1 MTTTSTTPYPPTKDR
16 SSEILYGVE
25 KAVGRGVYFMSNV
38 REKMDI
44 FFDKNA
50 PSIVVDVVEYK
61 NGYKD
66 IQKRGGKIRAFT
78 EITKDNVH
86 YCKQLIKLV
95 DELKHLEGVKGGVAV
110 SESEYMATT
119 LLQESTPLMQVI
131 YSNVKEVVE
140 QAQYIF
146 DTLWKTAI
154 PAEQKIRELEEGIVI
169 HKTRIIENAEE
180 IIREFN
186 RFSDVSNEVLSCISA
201 PGGLQYVQDYFVES
215 NRKLIE
221 KQMKGQHKGI
231 RYICNIDNKYNAD
244 LARKFLQDGVK
255 IRHTSNLP
263 PMSFGIT
270 NKEIAVTFERIE
282 RGKQV
287 QILLISDEP
296 MYVKYFSKV
305 FEELWTDSIDAQ
317 GRLDEIDQGIV
328 VPSNIEIIR
337 NPGKAIQRILEEF
350 KNADFEIF
358 GIIPTLNSFRRLVRS
373 GSIQLL
379 DESARKGLSIRI
391 LIPGDKDTVNQI
403 LEQEYAR
410 QMKENQFLKRRTNQS
425 KSNSD
430 YTNNFDYKIEIKCID
445 IGSQTSLGI
454 LVIDRK
460 WSFIIETKDDTKDNS
475 YDAAGLAIYSNS
487 KHMALSYI
495 SILEFLWKQIEVA
508 EQLKLHDRMKNEF
521 VNMAAHELRTPIQPI
536 LGLADILGSKK
547 GNIEQYQE
555 FISIIS
561 RNARRLKF
569 LTEDIL
575 DVSRIDGNSLEL
587 RNDVFDLV
595 VTINGLLDDY
605 SKDREGV
612 ANGCNISFKC
622 RFKNAFVLGD
632 RQRIRQVVH
641 NLLDNALKFTKH
653 GSLIVSLSEKTRN
666 VNEWNIAVKDD
677 GEGIDSEIMPR
688 LFTKFATK
696 SEHGIGLGLYISKSI
711 IEAHGGKI
719 WAKNNING
727 RGATFA
733 FSCRSCRPDSNFCRS
748 HVN

>member
-460 WSFIIETKDDTKDNS
+460 WSFIIETKDDTNDNS

-733 FSCRSCRPDSNFCRS
+733 FSLPQLPT
-748 HVN
+748 

>member
-1 MTTTSTTPYPPTKDR
+1 LTTTSTTPYPPTKDR
-16 SSEILYGVE
+16 SSEILYGIE

-44 FFDKNA
+44 FYDKNA

-66 IQKRGGKIRAFT
+66 IQKRGGKIRAFI

-86 YCKQLIKLV
+86 YCKELIKLV

-119 LLQESTPLMQVI
+119 LLQESTPLTQVI

-169 HKTRIIENAEE
+169 HKTRIMENAEE
-180 IIREFN
+180 IIRELN
-186 RFSDVSNEVLSCISA
+186 RFSNVSNEVLSCISA
-201 PGGLQYVQDYFVES
+201 PGGLQYAQDYFIES

-270 NKEIAVTFERIE
+270 DKEIAVTFERIE

-305 FEELWTDSIDAQ
+305 FEELWTDGIDAQ

-350 KNADFEIF
+350 KNAAFEIF
-358 GIIPTLNSFRRLVRS
+358 GIIPSLNSFRRHVRS

-379 DESARKGLSIRI
+379 DELAKKGLSIRL
-391 LIPGDKDTVNQI
+391 LIPGDQDTVNQI
-403 LEQEYAR
+403 LEQECAK
-410 QMKENQFLKRRTNQS
+410 QMKENQFLKRRTDQS

-430 YTNNFDYKIEIKCID
+430 HINNFDYKIEIKCID

-475 YDAAGLAIYSNS
+475 YDATGLAIYSNS

-508 EQLKLHDRMKNEF
+508 EQLKLHNRMKSEF
-521 VNMAAHELRTPIQPI
+521 VNIAAHELRTPIQPI

-561 RNARRLKF
+561 RNARRLKI

-595 VTINGLLDDY
+595 VIINGLLDDY

-612 ANGCNISFKC
+612 ANGCKISFKC

-653 GSLIVSLSEKTRN
+653 GSVIASLSEKTRY
-666 VNEWNIAVKDD
+666 VNEWNITIKDD

-733 FSCRSCRPDSNFCRS
+733 FSLAQLPT
-748 HVN
+748 

>member
-1 MTTTSTTPYPPTKDR
+1 M
-16 SSEILYGVE
+16 L
-25 KAVGRGVYFMSNV
+25 
-38 REKMDI
+38 
-44 FFDKNA
+44 
-50 PSIVVDVVEYK
+50 
-61 NGYKD
+61 
-66 IQKRGGKIRAFT
+66 FT

-733 FSCRSCRPDSNFCRS
+733 FSLPQLPT
-748 HVN
+748 

>member
-733 FSCRSCRPDSNFCRS
+733 FSLPQLPT
-748 HVN
+748 

>member
-66 IQKRGGKIRAFT
+66 IQKRGGRIRAFT

-733 FSCRSCRPDSNFCRS
+733 FSLPQLPT
-748 HVN
+748 

>member
-1 MTTTSTTPYPPTKDR
+1 MLR
-16 SSEILYGVE
+16 
-25 KAVGRGVYFMSNV
+25 VGWMR
-38 REKMDI
+38 
-44 FFDKNA
+44 
-50 PSIVVDVVEYK
+50 
-61 NGYKD
+61 
-66 IQKRGGKIRAFT
+66 
-78 EITKDNVH
+78 
-86 YCKQLIKLV
+86 
-95 DELKHLEGVKGGVAV
+95 
-110 SESEYMATT
+110 
-119 LLQESTPLMQVI
+119 
-131 YSNVKEVVE
+131 
-140 QAQYIF
+140 
-146 DTLWKTAI
+146 
-154 PAEQKIRELEEGIVI
+154 
-169 HKTRIIENAEE
+169 
-180 IIREFN
+180 
-186 RFSDVSNEVLSCISA
+186 
-201 PGGLQYVQDYFVES
+201 
-215 NRKLIE
+215 
-221 KQMKGQHKGI
+221 
-231 RYICNIDNKYNAD
+231 
-244 LARKFLQDGVK
+244 
-255 IRHTSNLP
+255 
-263 PMSFGIT
+263 
-270 NKEIAVTFERIE
+270 
-282 RGKQV
+282 
-287 QILLISDEP
+287 
-296 MYVKYFSKV
+296 
-305 FEELWTDSIDAQ
+305 
-317 GRLDEIDQGIV
+317 IDQGIV

-373 GSIQLL
+373 GFIQLL

-733 FSCRSCRPDSNFCRS
+733 FSLPQLPT
-748 HVN
+748 

>member
-1 MTTTSTTPYPPTKDR
+1 LTTTSTTPYPPTKDR

-337 NPGKAIQRILEEF
+337 NPSKAIQRILEEF

-733 FSCRSCRPDSNFCRS
+733 FSLPQLPT
-748 HVN
+748 

>member
-1 MTTTSTTPYPPTKDR
+1 
-16 SSEILYGVE
+16 
-25 KAVGRGVYFMSNV
+25 MSNV

-231 RYICNIDNKYNAD
+231 RYICNLDNKYNAD

-521 VNMAAHELRTPIQPI
+521 VNMARTSYEHLFNQYWAWQIFWVVRKVI
-536 LGLADILGSKK
+536 L
-547 GNIEQYQE
+547 
-555 FISIIS
+555 
-561 RNARRLKF
+561 
-569 LTEDIL
+569 
-575 DVSRIDGNSLEL
+575 
-587 RNDVFDLV
+587 
-595 VTINGLLDDY
+595 
-605 SKDREGV
+605 
-612 ANGCNISFKC
+612 
-622 RFKNAFVLGD
+622 
-632 RQRIRQVVH
+632 
-641 NLLDNALKFTKH
+641 
-653 GSLIVSLSEKTRN
+653 
-666 VNEWNIAVKDD
+666 
-677 GEGIDSEIMPR
+677 
-688 LFTKFATK
+688 
-696 SEHGIGLGLYISKSI
+696 
-711 IEAHGGKI
+711 
-719 WAKNNING
+719 NNIKNLYPLLVG
-727 RGATFA
+727 TR
-733 FSCRSCRPDSNFCRS
+733 
-748 HVN
+748 VV

>member
-317 GRLDEIDQGIV
+317 GRLDE
-328 VPSNIEIIR
+328 NR
-337 NPGKAIQRILEEF
+337 
-350 KNADFEIF
+350 
-358 GIIPTLNSFRRLVRS
+358 
-373 GSIQLL
+373 
-379 DESARKGLSIRI
+379 
-391 LIPGDKDTVNQI
+391 
-403 LEQEYAR
+403 
-410 QMKENQFLKRRTNQS
+410 
-425 KSNSD
+425 
-430 YTNNFDYKIEIKCID
+430 
-445 IGSQTSLGI
+445 
-454 LVIDRK
+454 
-460 WSFIIETKDDTKDNS
+460 
-475 YDAAGLAIYSNS
+475 
-487 KHMALSYI
+487 
-495 SILEFLWKQIEVA
+495 
-508 EQLKLHDRMKNEF
+508 
-521 VNMAAHELRTPIQPI
+521 
-536 LGLADILGSKK
+536 
-547 GNIEQYQE
+547 
-555 FISIIS
+555 
-561 RNARRLKF
+561 
-569 LTEDIL
+569 
-575 DVSRIDGNSLEL
+575 
-587 RNDVFDLV
+587 
-595 VTINGLLDDY
+595 
-605 SKDREGV
+605 
-612 ANGCNISFKC
+612 
-622 RFKNAFVLGD
+622 
-632 RQRIRQVVH
+632 
-641 NLLDNALKFTKH
+641 
-653 GSLIVSLSEKTRN
+653 
-666 VNEWNIAVKDD
+666 
-677 GEGIDSEIMPR
+677 PR
-688 LFTKFATK
+688 YCSPL
-696 SEHGIGLGLYISKSI
+696 
-711 IEAHGGKI
+711 
-719 WAKNNING
+719 
-727 RGATFA
+727 
-733 FSCRSCRPDSNFCRS
+733 
-748 HVN
+748 

>member
-270 NKEIAVTFERIE
+270 DKEIAVTFERIE

-337 NPGKAIQRILEEF
+337 NPGKAIQRILKEF

-358 GIIPTLNSFRRLVRS
+358 GIIPTLNSFRRLVQS

-521 VNMAAHELRTPIQPI
+521 VNMVC
-536 LGLADILGSKK
+536 
-547 GNIEQYQE
+547 
-555 FISIIS
+555 
-561 RNARRLKF
+561 AR
-569 LTEDIL
+569 
-575 DVSRIDGNSLEL
+575 
-587 RNDVFDLV
+587 
-595 VTINGLLDDY
+595 VTNTY
-605 SKDREGV
+605 ST
-612 ANGCNISFKC
+612 N
-622 RFKNAFVLGD
+622 
-632 RQRIRQVVH
+632 
-641 NLLDNALKFTKH
+641 
-653 GSLIVSLSEKTRN
+653 
-666 VNEWNIAVKDD
+666 
-677 GEGIDSEIMPR
+677 
-688 LFTKFATK
+688 
-696 SEHGIGLGLYISKSI
+696 IGLGRYS
-711 IEAHGGKI
+711 G
-719 WAKNNING
+719 
-727 RGATFA
+727 
-733 FSCRSCRPDSNFCRS
+733 
-748 HVN
+748 